1 MGKRKLIQIASTI
14 IYNLNING
22 IISGKIFKGET
33 KNICVPGLNCYSCP
47 MAVSSCP
54 LGSLQNSLSSP
65 ILKFPFYILGLLFL
79 FGILLGRLICG
90 FLCPFGLIQE
100 LLYKIPT
107 PKIKKNKITYY
118 LSYLKYII
126 LGIFV
131 IFIPL
136 YFAQKNGIA
145 IPGFCKY
152 ICPAGTLTAGIP
164 LILKNTFLQETLGNL
179 FILKLSILIII
190 LLASIFIYRPFCRFI
205 CPLGAIY
212 SLFNK
217 YAIFG
222 IKVEESKCIGC
233 NKCIEK
239 CKMDVKCVGDKEC
252 IECGEC
258 KKHCPTN
265 AITYKNLKK
274 SRKDW
279 YIWKKHY

>member
-1 MGKRKLIQIASTI
+1 MGKRKLIQIASTFL
-14 IYNLNING
+14 YNLNITG
-22 IISGKIFKGET
+22 LIEGRIFKGQT

-47 MAVSSCP
+47 MAISACT
-54 LGSLQNSLSSP
+54 LGSLQNSLASP
-65 ILKFPFYILGLLFL
+65 IFKFPFYVLGLLFL
-79 FGILLGRLICG
+79 FAIVFGRLICG

-107 PKIKKNKITYY
+107 PKLKKNKVTYY

-126 LGIFV
+126 LAVFV

-136 YFAQKNGIA
+136 YFAQKNGLA

-152 ICPAGTLTAGIP
+152 ICPAGTLTAGLP
-164 LILKNTFLQETLGNL
+164 LILKNSFLQESLGSL
-179 FILKLSILIII
+179 FILKLSILITI
-190 LLASIFIYRPFCRFI
+190 LVASIFIFRPFCRFL

-222 IKVEESKCIGC
+222 IKVDSSKCIGC

-239 CKMDVKCVGDKEC
+239 CKMDIRHVGDKEC

-258 KKHCPTN
+258 KKCCPTN
-265 AITYKNLKK
+265 AISYTKSKKN
-274 SRKDW
+274 
-279 YIWKKHY
+279 